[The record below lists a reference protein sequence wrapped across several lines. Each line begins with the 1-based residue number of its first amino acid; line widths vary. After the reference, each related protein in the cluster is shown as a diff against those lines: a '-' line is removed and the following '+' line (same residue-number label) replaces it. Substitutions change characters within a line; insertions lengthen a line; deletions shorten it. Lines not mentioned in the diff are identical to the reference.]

1 LGSGGLEALTNN
13 SRLLIGSDANDIQNY
28 LVDLGT
34 DIDLGIS
41 GQIVYILK
49 TALSSAISETFIIS
63 TFVVALAMVVTIFLV
78 PGPSIVGKGASKPDK
93 RQ

>member
-1 LGSGGLEALTNN
+1 LM
-13 SRLLIGSDANDIQNY
+13 GSDANDIQNY
-28 LVDLGT
+28 LVNFGT

-41 GQIVYILK
+41 GQIADILK

-78 PGPSIVGKGASKPDK
+78 PTPSIAEKEASKADK
-93 RQ
+93 RP